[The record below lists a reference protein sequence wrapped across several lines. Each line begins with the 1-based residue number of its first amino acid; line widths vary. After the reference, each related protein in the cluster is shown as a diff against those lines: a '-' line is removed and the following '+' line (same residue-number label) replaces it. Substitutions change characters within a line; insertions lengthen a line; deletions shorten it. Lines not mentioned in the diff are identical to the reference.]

1 MNVVDSSGWLEYFAD
16 GPNAEFFAA
25 AIEAT
30 DELVVPTVSVYEVF
44 KRVLQQRGEGDALQ
58 AVALMQQGA
67 VVDLTAPLAL
77 EAARVSVALGLPMA
91 DGIILGDRAV
101 GAILWTQDA
110 DFAASTV
117 CATLRRTRH
126 ESKFAGRRR
135 RPRSEHQERRHDLDR
150 IIVTHTPPHRGG
162 RIAVRPLSPRRPA
175 GVAVRLLFLSG
186 GRPGAIDGLRARGDR
201 GSGSGRVRSLRA
213 AACRRRGDL
222 PRSQR
227 KGAHKASLWSLYV
240 VPGARS
246 TGLGRA
252 LVVAALDF
260 AASLEGVTHVYVSA
274 TERAPE
280 AMALYASLGF
290 ITWGVEPA
298 ALRVG
303 DIAVSES
310 HMVRTLAGDSA

>member
-1 MNVVDSSGWLEYFAD
+1 MTLTGSSSLIRRLTAEDASLFVPFRRAALRESPFAFSSSVED
-16 GPNAEFFAA
+16 DRARSMDFVRE
-25 AIEAT
+25 AIAGR
-30 DELVVPTVSVYEVF
+30 D
-44 KRVLQQRGEGDALQ
+44 Q
-58 AVALMQQGA
+58 AVFGAFAPQLVGA
-67 VVDLTAPLAL
+67 V
-77 EAARVSVALGLPMA
+77 
-91 DGIILGDRAV
+91 GIYRDPSA
-101 GAILWTQDA
+101 
-110 DFAASTV
+110 
-117 CATLRRTRH
+117 
-126 ESKFAGRRR
+126 
-135 RPRSEHQERRHDLDR
+135 
-150 IIVTHTPPHRGG
+150 
-162 RIAVRPLSPRRPA
+162 
-175 GVAVRLLFLSG
+175 
-186 GRPGAIDGLRARGDR
+186 
-201 GSGSGRVRSLRA
+201 
-213 AACRRRGDL
+213 
-222 PRSQR
+222 
-227 KGAHKASLWSLYV
+227 KGAHKASLWGLYV